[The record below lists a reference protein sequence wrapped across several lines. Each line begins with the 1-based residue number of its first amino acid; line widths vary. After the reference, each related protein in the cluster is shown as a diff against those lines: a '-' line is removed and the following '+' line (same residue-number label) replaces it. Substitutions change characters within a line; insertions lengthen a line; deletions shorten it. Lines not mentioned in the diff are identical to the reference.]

1 MVCPSEQRLSA
12 IRSFER
18 GGIHTAN
25 GPSETARGA
34 GARNAIPGTVSPGH
48 VQPMRSPRE
57 PDNPEI
63 ARPSTTQ
70 GPGPASALASPHAS
84 RVGVPSGAEN
94 VALQLGDCAVY
105 RVTRSFFKTKIEK
118 SLSMEFYLGP
128 TICTSQSLTVEGAF
142 AVASLCRQAFGA
154 GGGCARGGTYRTSD
168 AIHWEKRGNA
178 SAWIAVPAD
187 E

>member
-1 MVCPSEQRLSA
+1 MTMIA
-12 IRSFER
+12 KAFK
-18 GGIHTAN
+18 
-25 GPSETARGA
+25 
-34 GARNAIPGTVSPGH
+34 RNLH
-48 VQPMRSPRE
+48 VLV
-57 PDNPEI
+57 I
-63 ARPSTTQ
+63 ASL
-70 GPGPASALASPHAS
+70 ALATTACHEDPQLEGLPI
-84 RVGVPSGAEN
+84 VLPSGAEN